1 MLTQSDRFPGIQW
14 HHQLLPYPHQPPTPL
29 HSPPLLHPLIGSGQ
43 DFDPARIRGLTSSKA
58 HGLAQSGQAHR
69 PGPCSTHRWKCGI
82 NACIRSPCGDGWATF
97 VYTWERWDAFNITP
111 DTRMVQQK
119 QVIWAHTVT
128 SGCWNLIPEILWVAV
143 VFFDIFSSGCLRF

>member
-29 HSPPLLHPLIGSGQ
+29 HSPPAASSHWLRPRLWPCPDQGADQQQGTWLGPVWPGSQ
-43 DFDPARIRGLTSSKA
+43 TR
-58 HGLAQSGQAHR
+58 
-69 PGPCSTHRWKCGI
+69 PCSTHRWKCGI

-128 SGCWNLIPEILWVAV
+128 SGCWNLIPEILWIAV